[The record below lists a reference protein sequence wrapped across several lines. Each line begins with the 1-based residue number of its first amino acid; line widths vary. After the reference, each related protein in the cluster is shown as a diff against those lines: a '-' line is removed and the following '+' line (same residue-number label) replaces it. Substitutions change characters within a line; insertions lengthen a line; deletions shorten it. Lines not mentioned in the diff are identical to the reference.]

1 MQCVIGMD
9 IHRTFAEVVFWE
21 TGRLRPAGRKSCSPF
36 FGQSDKVKIRLTEGG
51 GNEQTEPEAV
61 LCGV

>member
-1 MQCVIGMD
+1 MTQYEIFSISVAIVAIVIS
-9 IHRTFAEVVFWE
+9 AVSQSW
-21 TGRLRPAGRKSCSPF
+21 SPF